1 MVDIDLIPNS
11 YRNKLWQRSWM
22 QLCSVIFAAV
32 IIAGVGGGVSLHRAT
47 SNMEFQLQALQKHK
61 AVVMDQKAQIEGLT
75 QQRTEHLR
83 QLSLL
88 RGLRSGVAARNLF
101 TSIDNALAS
110 GDVWFVSW
118 QFRRANLPLAEAR
131 TVNTGYFVVVPAGN
145 AGNSNAWQTQ
155 THMKIRGQAK
165 DHAALSRFA
174 QGLLAE
180 KNIRDVHV
188 ERTSQRDYTNTS
200 VVDFDLIV
208 VLNDGVNSQ

>member
-1 MVDIDLIPNS
+1 MADIDLIPNS
-11 YRNKLWQRSWM
+11 YRNMLWQRSWM
-22 QLCSVIFAAV
+22 QLCGVILGAV
-32 IIAGVGGGVSLHRAT
+32 VIAGVGSGVSLHRAT
-47 SNMEFQLQALQKHK
+47 LKMDHQLQTLQQQK
-61 AVVMDQKAQIEGLT
+61 AVVMTQQAQIEGLT

-101 TSIDNALAS
+101 TAIDNALAS

-145 AGNSNAWQTQ
+145 AGNNNAWQTQ

-165 DHAALSRFA
+165 DHATLSRFV

-180 KNIRDVHV
+180 RDIRHVHV
-188 ERTSQRDYTNTS
+188 ERTSQRDYTNTT
-200 VVDFDLIV
+200 VVDFDLAV
-208 VLNDGVNSQ
+208 VLNDGVRSR